1 MSVKLNK
8 VLLLNTEVTK
18 NNRRYTKEVLESI
31 RDQINSEDSSRQIG
45 TMGFPE
51 GLEIN
56 LRDAAFTYSNAVV
69 EGDCL
74 YVDISPLKTTM
85 GDELVRRLELDSQFS
100 TSSVRFRPGGMATNQ
115 GVPVEVKNTLNVPDV
130 VNSDY
135 KIISVAAIDESEDA
149 LNIPTDE
156 TDWENVQNY

>member
-8 VLLLNTEVTK
+8 VLIMNTEVTK
-18 NNRRYTKEVLESI
+18 NNRRYPKEVLESI
-31 RDQINSEDSSRQIG
+31 RDQINSKDPSTQIG

-74 YVDISPLKTTM
+74 YVDISSLKTTM
-85 GDELVRRLELDSQFS
+85 GDELVRRLELDRQFS
-100 TSSVRFRPGGMATNQ
+100 TSSVRFRPGGMATTQ
-115 GVPVEVKNTLNVPDV
+115 GVPVEVKHTLNVPDV

-156 TDWENVQNY
+156 TDWENVQDH